1 MLMSMDIEIGTLQF
15 VYADSLKIYD
25 SSEGVERRFCDKCGI
40 NLCWRLKNHQY
51 CKINVFS
58 IEHQP
63 NDLKR
68 TTAVYIDHKPSFYD
82 FKSTKAN
89 LTEARVIDFL
99 IKNKIRAVDVL
110 KNVGN

>member
-40 NLCWRLKNHQY
+40 NLCWRLKNNQY
-51 CKINVFS
+51 CKIKVCS

-63 NDLKR
+63 NDLKG
-68 TTAVYIDHKPSFYD
+68 TAAVYINHKPAFYD
-82 FKSTKAN
+82 FKSAKAQ
-89 LTEARVIDFL
+89 LTEAEVINFL
-99 IKNKIRAVDVL
+99 IKNTIRAVDVL
-110 KNVGN
+110 KKM